1 MHDDEELRRAVIEAS
16 VADEWEAARREWEVS
31 DCEVDEGEDLE
42 EQCLCGQEGL
52 RYLYTIRNTLN
63 GRDLYPIGSSCIF
76 KFGRKEMDKDAK
88 TLRELFALVKEAA
101 KAGRENTVGIKSGC
115 FSKALLAYLWAE
127 GVFKPNRYNHN
138 NGDNDYIFLL
148 DMFNKRNP
156 MTPAQGRKAT
166 AVIRGQVYPYLRE
179 VWKRNHERRSER
191 MKKIKNWV
199 LIEEADGDFERL
211 EPGGYVVRIT
221 DVEDHP
227 SEEYLEVVWDVA
239 EGEHAGFYGDEWGRT
254 HPFAHND
261 RWYYNDK
268 AEKFFK
274 SKLVALEQS
283 NRGRFSI
290 EQWQTACDERQFVGL
305 EVGMV
310 LQKLLRTNRDGKD
323 TDFLEVVKVTAS
335 QDIRNGDYK
344 LPEPRDLRK
353 QKDEPVTAEP
363 GYYDDLPFSI

>member
-1 MHDDEELRRAVIEAS
+1 
-16 VADEWEAARREWEVS
+16 
-31 DCEVDEGEDLE
+31 
-42 EQCLCGQEGL
+42 
-52 RYLYTIRNTLN
+52 
-63 GRDLYPIGSSCIF
+63 
-76 KFGRKEMDKDAK
+76 
-88 TLRELFALVKEAA
+88 
-101 KAGRENTVGIKSGC
+101 
-115 FSKALLAYLWAE
+115 
-127 GVFKPNRYNHN
+127 
-138 NGDNDYIFLL
+138 
-148 DMFNKRNP
+148 
-156 MTPAQGRKAT
+156 
-166 AVIRGQVYPYLRE
+166 
-179 VWKRNHERRSER
+179 
-191 MKKIKNWV
+191 MKQIKNWA

-274 SKLVALEQS
+274 SKLIALEQS

-290 EQWQTACDERQFVGL
+290 EQWQAACDERQFVGL

-310 LQKLLRTNRDGKD
+310 LQKLLNTSKKTGKD
-323 TDFLEVVKVTAS
+323 TEFLEVVKVTAS

-353 QKDEPVTAEP
+353 AKDEPAVST
-363 GYYDDLPFSI
+363 YDPFDPYGDVPFSV